1 MPGSVYRRPNKPGG
15 MYWMKFTY
23 RGKRYQR
30 STLTSKKREA
40 EALLAFYLGQ
50 CARGEFKGFQD
61 SSLSMHK
68 VLDDFERDCKRRKLR
83 GIGII
88 GYHLKPVS
96 GWFARM
102 DAEQVTER
110 DISNYIDSRLSA
122 GRRET
127 TVNRELQYLGQAL
140 RLAKRRK
147 LLKEIPFIE
156 KFSEKDNARQGFFE
170 DAEVER
176 LVSFLPE
183 DLKDYVRFGYLTGW
197 RKGEVSQLTWQ
208 HVEGNSIRLPPAIS
222 KNKDGRVLT
231 LVGEL
236 AVIIARR
243 RTLRREDVP
252 CVFFRDT
259 GRPIKEFRRT

>member
-1 MPGSVYRRPNKPGG
+1 M
-15 MYWMKFTY
+15 
-23 RGKRYQR
+23 
-30 STLTSKKREA
+30 
-40 EALLAFYLGQ
+40 
-50 CARGEFKGFQD
+50 
-61 SSLSMHK
+61 
-68 VLDDFERDCKRRKLR
+68 RDCFGEEEGRVEPTSCAWRLNR
-83 GIGII
+83 
-88 GYHLKPVS
+88 YFWSPLTQ
-96 GWFARM
+96 M

-170 DAEVER
+170 DADVER

-208 HVEGNSIRLPPAIS
+208 HVEGNTIRLPPRS
-222 KNKDGRVLT
+222 RK
-231 LVGEL
+231 
-236 AVIIARR
+236 
-243 RTLRREDVP
+243 
-252 CVFFRDT
+252 
-259 GRPIKEFRRT
+259 IKMGGY